1 MPRMVLTC
9 FVFLTIVTPVRAQ
22 TPMAQTPM
30 AQTPMAQTPMA
41 QGTVGQGVSVTAS
54 GEVRAKPNAVEID
67 VTVAE
72 GDARAGDALGKYA
85 EAKKRLLEACGNL
98 KLATL
103 AVEERAI
110 EVTAE
115 PGQPAGVFGP
125 VAVPAFP
132 QGFAPAFAA
141 PANVPEIRVA
151 RTIRLTLRG
160 IRDKPEAEVLETIGT
175 ILDAVRDAG
184 GTVGPSGPY
193 APYVGDSS
201 FKSVCRFVLE
211 DAAELRKKA
220 AEAALAQARTDA
232 GALAGGRVGPLV
244 AVSAG
249 GATGPAVQRVVPND
263 TFARSGN
270 EGDDSPQR
278 LTSPRFTEIPVRV
291 GIQATFRLLD
301 P

>member
-1 MPRMVLTC
+1 MVLTC
-9 FVFLTIVTPVRAQ
+9 FVILTIVTPVRAQ
-22 TPMAQTPM
+22 TPMAQTQM
-30 AQTPMAQTPMA
+30 V
-41 QGTVGQGVSVTAS
+41 QGTVGQGFFLVTAS

-125 VAVPAFP
+125 VAVPVPAFGP
-132 QGFAPAFAA
+132 VIAPAFAA

-263 TFARSGN
+263 TFARSGD

>member
-1 MPRMVLTC
+1 
-9 FVFLTIVTPVRAQ
+9 
-22 TPMAQTPM
+22 
-30 AQTPMAQTPMA
+30 MAQTPMA

-103 AVEERAI
+103 AVEEQAI

-115 PGQPAGVFGP
+115 PGQPAGVFGA
-125 VAVPAFP
+125 VAVPAFG
-132 QGFAPAFAA
+132 QVIAPAGAA
-141 PANVPEIRVA
+141 PANGPEIKFA
-151 RTIRLTLRG
+151 RTLRLTLRG

>member
-1 MPRMVLTC
+1 MVLTC
-9 FVFLTIVTPVRAQ
+9 FVILTIVTPVR
-22 TPMAQTPM
+22 

-125 VAVPAFP
+125 VAVPVPAFGP
-132 QGFAPAFAA
+132 VIAPAFAA

-193 APYVGDSS
+193 APYGGDSS

>member
-1 MPRMVLTC
+1 MVLTC
-9 FVFLTIVTPVRAQ
+9 FVILTIVTPVRAQ
-22 TPMAQTPM
+22 TPMAQTQM
-30 AQTPMAQTPMA
+30 V
-41 QGTVGQGVSVTAS
+41 QGTVGQGFFLVTAS

-125 VAVPAFP
+125 VAVPVPAFGP
-132 QGFAPAFAA
+132 VIAPAFAA

>member
-9 FVFLTIVTPVRAQ
+9 FVILTIVTPVR
-22 TPMAQTPM
+22 
-30 AQTPMAQTPMA
+30 AQTPMA

-125 VAVPAFP
+125 VAVPVPAFGP
-132 QGFAPAFAA
+132 VIAPAFAA

-263 TFARSGN
+263 TFARSGD

>member
-9 FVFLTIVTPVRAQ
+9 FVILTIVTPVRAQ
-22 TPMAQTPM
+22 TPMAQTQM
-30 AQTPMAQTPMA
+30 V
-41 QGTVGQGVSVTAS
+41 QGTVVGQGVFLVTAS

-125 VAVPAFP
+125 VAVPVPAFGP
-132 QGFAPAFAA
+132 VIAPAFAA

-263 TFARSGN
+263 TFARSGD

>member
-9 FVFLTIVTPVRAQ
+9 FVILTIVTPVRAQ

-30 AQTPMAQTPMA
+30 AQV
-41 QGTVGQGVSVTAS
+41 TVGQGVFLVTAS

-125 VAVPAFP
+125 VAVPVPAFGP
-132 QGFAPAFAA
+132 VIAPAFAA

>member
-1 MPRMVLTC
+1 MVLTG
-9 FVFLTIVTPVRAQ
+9 FVFLTIVTPVR
-22 TPMAQTPM
+22 AQTPM

-67 VTVAE
+67 VTVAD

-125 VAVPAFP
+125 FAVPVPAFGP
-132 QGFAPAFAA
+132 VIAPAGAA
-141 PANVPEIRVA
+141 PENGLEIKFA

-263 TFARSGN
+263 TFARSGD

>member
-1 MPRMVLTC
+1 MVLTC
-9 FVFLTIVTPVRAQ
+9 FVILTIVTPVRAQ

-103 AVEERAI
+103 AIEEQAI

-115 PGQPAGVFGP
+115 PGQPAGVFGA
-125 VAVPAFP
+125 VAVPVPAFG
-132 QGFAPAFAA
+132 QVIAPAGAA
-141 PANVPEIRVA
+141 PANGPEIKFA

>member
-1 MPRMVLTC
+1 
-9 FVFLTIVTPVRAQ
+9 
-22 TPMAQTPM
+22 
-30 AQTPMAQTPMA
+30 MAQTPMA

-125 VAVPAFP
+125 VAVPVPAFGP
-132 QGFAPAFAA
+132 VIAPAFAA

>member
-1 MPRMVLTC
+1 MVLTC
-9 FVFLTIVTPVRAQ
+9 FVILTIVTPVR
-22 TPMAQTPM
+22 

-125 VAVPAFP
+125 VAVPVPAFGP
-132 QGFAPAFAA
+132 VIAPAFAA

-193 APYVGDSS
+193 TPYVGDSS

-263 TFARSGN
+263 TFARSGD

>member
-9 FVFLTIVTPVRAQ
+9 FVILTIVTPVRAQ
-22 TPMAQTPM
+22 TPMAQTQM
-30 AQTPMAQTPMA
+30 V
-41 QGTVGQGVSVTAS
+41 QGTVGQGVFLVTAS

-125 VAVPAFP
+125 VAVPVPAFGP
-132 QGFAPAFAA
+132 VIAPAFAA

-263 TFARSGN
+263 TFARSGD

>member
-9 FVFLTIVTPVRAQ
+9 FVILTIVTPVR
-22 TPMAQTPM
+22 

-125 VAVPAFP
+125 VAVPVPAFGP
-132 QGFAPAFAA
+132 VIAPAFAA

-193 APYVGDSS
+193 APYVGAYGGDSS

-263 TFARSGN
+263 TFARSGD

>member
-1 MPRMVLTC
+1 MVLTG
-9 FVFLTIVTPVRAQ
+9 FVFLTIVTPVR
-22 TPMAQTPM
+22 

-125 VAVPAFP
+125 VAVPVPAFGP
-132 QGFAPAFAA
+132 VIAPAFAA

-263 TFARSGN
+263 TFARSGD

>member
-1 MPRMVLTC
+1 V
-9 FVFLTIVTPVRAQ
+9 I
-22 TPMAQTPM
+22 
-30 AQTPMAQTPMA
+30 
-41 QGTVGQGVSVTAS
+41 
-54 GEVRAKPNAVEID
+54 
-67 VTVAE
+67 
-72 GDARAGDALGKYA
+72 
-85 EAKKRLLEACGNL
+85 
-98 KLATL
+98 
-103 AVEERAI
+103 
-110 EVTAE
+110 
-115 PGQPAGVFGP
+115 
-125 VAVPAFP
+125 
-132 QGFAPAFAA
+132 APAFAA

>member
-1 MPRMVLTC
+1 MPRMVLTG
-9 FVFLTIVTPVRAQ
+9 FVFLTIVTPVR
-22 TPMAQTPM
+22 

-103 AVEERAI
+103 AIEEQAI

-115 PGQPAGVFGP
+115 PGQPAGVFGA
-125 VAVPAFP
+125 VAVPAFG
-132 QGFAPAFAA
+132 QVIAPAGAA
-141 PANVPEIRVA
+141 PANGPEIKFA

-193 APYVGDSS
+193 APYVGAYGGDSA

-263 TFARSGN
+263 TFARSGD

>member
-9 FVFLTIVTPVRAQ
+9 FVILTIVTPVR
-22 TPMAQTPM
+22 

-125 VAVPAFP
+125 VAVPVPAFGP
-132 QGFAPAFAA
+132 VIAPAFAA

-193 APYVGDSS
+193 TPYVGDSS

-263 TFARSGN
+263 TFARSGD

>member
-9 FVFLTIVTPVRAQ
+9 FVILTIVTPVRAQ
-22 TPMAQTPM
+22 TPMAQTQM
-30 AQTPMAQTPMA
+30 V
-41 QGTVGQGVSVTAS
+41 QGTVGQGFFLVTAS

-125 VAVPAFP
+125 VAVPVPAFGP
-132 QGFAPAFAA
+132 VIAPAFAA